1 MSSPATE
8 SVAPVPNELIG
19 ALAST
24 FNDMGGPSH
33 AKIDDAI
40 NAAGMAVPV
49 NPGNKSKKVRAAF
62 DGARPAQ
69 ARALVEQLIH
79 AIRDNGFYDL
89 PAYETDLRRAQAAV
103 ALAGGTLSDQGFLT
117 WGTATAPAAP
127 TAIPTPSPTPPPV
140 RAPAPAPPSAT
151 GTPAVTFVRPGTQRL
166 ALPTHDRLLSVLRRL
181 PASLKPLVRDRRVD
195 QEPLRMANE
204 YDLQDAV
211 EFALR
216 LIYDDVRPEERGPSV
231 AGGSTTPDFLLP
243 EVQTAVEVKVTKPGR
258 RNNQVRD
265 EILVDSTTYL
275 AHPRVNRLVFVV
287 YDLAGTIDN
296 PPGFERDLGEPINGH
311 PRDTLVVEW
320 PHGHP

>member
-1 MSSPATE
+1 MSSPATGQI
-8 SVAPVPNELIG
+8 APVPHELVG

-40 NAAGMAVPV
+40 NAAGLAVPV
-49 NPGNKSKKVRAAF
+49 NPGNKSRKIRAAF
-62 DGARPAQ
+62 DGASPAK

-79 AIRDNGFYDL
+79 TIRDNGYYDL
-89 PAYETDLRRAQAAV
+89 PAYETELRRAQAAV
-103 ALAGGTLSDQGFLT
+103 SLAGGTLSDQGFLT
-117 WGTATAPAAP
+117 WNTASGAP
-127 TAIPTPSPTPPPV
+127 TTPDPVPARAPVPAPSP
-140 RAPAPAPPSAT
+140 S
-151 GTPAVTFVRPGTQRL
+151 PAVGSRSIAFVRPGTQRL
-166 ALPTHDRLLSVLRRL
+166 ALPTHDRLLSILRRL
-181 PASLKPLVRDRRVD
+181 PPSIRPLVRERRVD

-216 LIYDDVRPEERGPSV
+216 LVYDDVRPEERGPSV

-258 RNNQVRD
+258 RNNQIRD

-275 AHPRVNRLVFVV
+275 AHPQVNRLVFVV

-311 PRDTLVVEW
+311 LRDTLVVEW
-320 PHGHP
+320 PHAYS